1 MVPEHLLRG
10 EAALGTLLQQLAHLV
25 GGGVRGGRGW
35 DRGRGATLTPDPRQV
50 RKLRLQAYQPLG
62 PVGERLGEG
71 FVADA
76 HDAQLEL
83 LHRAA
88 AEGGLAWLGLGLGL
102 RLGLGSGLELG
113 LGLGLGSGLG

>member
-1 MVPEHLLRG
+1 M
-10 EAALGTLLQQLAHLV
+10 
-25 GGGVRGGRGW
+25 
-35 DRGRGATLTPDPRQV
+35 
-50 RKLRLQAYQPLG
+50 RKLLLQAYQPLG

-71 FVADA
+71 LVADA

-88 AEGGLAWLGLGLGL
+88 AEGGLAWLGLRLGLGLGL